1 MKTNNPVT
9 DLLTEA
15 RQLFQSGH
23 PELSE
28 KIYQQILALQPENP
42 VVHFE
47 LGIIAFNQHQ
57 YQSAI
62 SYLRTA
68 IKLDACQ
75 PAFYNALGIAY
86 SSTGDLPAGA
96 HCFERALELNPDNA
110 VAHNNLGTNFK
121 DQGREA
127 DAADCYLKAIATDPK
142 YTEAYVNLG
151 KLLRAQGK
159 LSAAAGIYR
168 KARAAGA
175 DGAEIQ
181 FNQAVVLHHMGN
193 DAEAAALFEAVA
205 ASNPGYPGVH
215 NNLGLALTRLG
226 RFDEAIASFRAAID
240 NEPQTAAAHNNLGNA
255 LRDQNDLEGAIASYR
270 NALAIQPDHSTAHSN
285 LLLTL
290 NYLPGTSQLE
300 LFQAAL
306 EFDGQQA
313 GGVSKSRPSFRNS
326 KEKDRILRIGYV
338 SPDFR
343 AHSVAHFTRKL
354 IGAHKRDQVEVFC
367 YANVIKQDEITHEL
381 HAQADHWLS
390 IAGMPDEDVADR
402 IREQRIDILVDLA
415 GHTAGNRL
423 AVFARKPAPVQVTW
437 LGYPA
442 TTGLAGMDYRL
453 TDVIADP
460 PGAADQWHAEKLIRL
475 PHGFLCYQTDESR
488 PTVAACPRLEQG
500 HITFGSFNSLPKITP
515 DVVRIWSRILKATPG
530 ARLILKAKAFIHA
543 PTRARCEQ
551 EFRQQGVA
559 PDRLD
564 LLGLIP
570 GRGSHL
576 SMYSRIDIGLDPFP
590 YNGTTTTCEA
600 LWMGVPV
607 ICLRGDRHAGRVG
620 ASLMHQVD
628 LPELVA
634 DSQDEYVDRACSL
647 AADGQRLVMLRE
659 TLRPKMLASGLM
671 DTEQFSRSL
680 EKVYRD
686 MWATWCSGYRE

>member
-1 MKTNNPVT
+1 MKKTNNLAS

-15 RQLFQSGH
+15 RQLSQSGD
-23 PELSE
+23 PELSA
-28 KIYQQILALQPENP
+28 KKYQQILALEPNNP
-42 VVHFE
+42 VAHFE

-75 PAFYNALGIAY
+75 PTFYNALGITY

-96 HCFERALELNPDNA
+96 RCFERALELNPDNA

-121 DQGREA
+121 DQGRDA
-127 DAADCYLKAIATDPK
+127 DASDCYRKAIAANPK
-142 YTEAYVNLG
+142 YAEAYINLG
-151 KLLRAQGK
+151 ELLRRQGQ
-159 LSAAAGIYR
+159 LAAAADVYR
-168 KARAAGA
+168 RARAAGA
-175 DGAEIQ
+175 DGPEIQ

-193 DAEAAALFEAVA
+193 NPEAATLFNAVA
-205 ASNPGYPGVH
+205 ASDPRYPGVH

-226 RFDEAIASFRAAID
+226 RFDEAIASFRTAID
-240 NEPQTAAAHNNLGNA
+240 NEPQAAAPHNNLGNT

-270 NALAIQPDHSTAHSN
+270 NALAIQSDYATAYSN

-290 NYLPGTSQLE
+290 NYLPGKSQAE

-306 EFDGQQA
+306 KFERTQA
-313 GGVSKSRPSFRNS
+313 GDVSQGQPSFRNS
-326 KEKDRILRIGYV
+326 REKGRVLRIGYV

-343 AHSVAHFTRKL
+343 MHSVAHFTRKL
-354 IGAHKRDQVEVFC
+354 IGAHNRDQVEVFC
-367 YANVIKQDEITHEL
+367 YANVIRQDEITSEL

-390 IAGMPDEDVADR
+390 IVGMTDEDVADR

-423 AVFARKPAPVQVTW
+423 PVFARKPAPVQVTW

-453 TDVIADP
+453 TDAIADP
-460 PGAADQWHAEKLIRL
+460 PGAADRWYTEKLIRL
-475 PHGFLCYQTDESR
+475 PYGFLCYQTDESR

-515 DVVRIWSRILKATPG
+515 DVVRTWSRILNAIPD
-530 ARLILKAKAFIHA
+530 ARLILKATAFAHA
-543 PTRARCEQ
+543 PTRARYLQ
-551 EFRQQGVA
+551 EFHQQGIA

-570 GRGSHL
+570 GRGNHL
-576 SMYSRIDIGLDPFP
+576 STYARIDIGLDPFP

-620 ASLMHQVD
+620 ASIMHQVD

-634 DSQDEYVDRACSL
+634 DSEDDYVDRACSL
-647 AADGQRLVMLRE
+647 AADGQRLAVLRE
-659 TLRPKMLASGLM
+659 TLRPKMRASSLM
-671 DTEQFSRSL
+671 DTEQFARSL
-680 EKVYRD
+680 EKAYRD
-686 MWATWCSGYRE
+686 LWETWCSGYR